1 MFSSDME
8 NYFVMLT
15 ILLHLLHESDSNNSS
30 NQVLSIKLAIIVN
43 WVCVQQSRRWYYSIR
58 RPYSDEVLISL

>member
-43 WVCVQQSRRWYYSIR
+43 WVCVQQSRRRYYLIR
-58 RPYSDEVLISL
+58 RPYSNEVLISL

>member
-1 MFSSDME
+1 ME
-8 NYFVMLT
+8 NCFVMLT